1 MVTATEKQLYLCTSC
16 KRTGVK
22 SKNSKVFETFFCPRC
37 KKETTLFLPREKM
50 TKEPEKPTE
59 TQPVHP
65 DQPAL
70 ASPQVM
76 PPRQEI
82 DPKRDVVTQIVRRRS
97 FTIRDFFVFM
107 LGFVAA
113 LLILKTR

>member
-1 MVTATEKQLYLCTSC
+1 MVTATEKQLYLCSSC

-37 KKETTLFLPREKM
+37 KRETTLFLPREKM
-50 TKEPEKPTE
+50 AKEPEKSTE
-59 TQPVHP
+59 IQSVHP
-65 DQPAL
+65 DQPAM
-70 ASPQVM
+70 ANSQPM
-76 PPRQEI
+76 PPRQEV
-82 DPKRDVVTQIVRRRS
+82 DPKMEVVTQVVRRRS

-107 LGFVAA
+107 FGFVAA